1 MKLLNSSTHKKP
13 VIKMLCRFTRPYAH
27 KSFSFIRF
35 LLPQFQNPRATALKT
50 AIFPRQQVAAMPCT
64 FKSPDDKP
72 TIERSRRS
80 NCRGIKVKDELGNQ
94 FLLLHPA
101 SCLTKLLTHFNGEIG
116 VEKKS
121 RNVFNYRRVD
131 TCVMFN

>member
-1 MKLLNSSTHKKP
+1 
-13 VIKMLCRFTRPYAH
+13 MLCRFTRPYAH

-80 NCRGIKVKDELGNQ
+80 NCRGIKVKDELSRKSI
-94 FLLLHPA
+94 FTTPSSVLLDEALN
-101 SCLTKLLTHFNGEIG
+101 TF
-116 VEKKS
+116 
-121 RNVFNYRRVD
+121 
-131 TCVMFN
+131 